1 MAVAVAQIEPV
12 QGGPLAFLGTVLVG
26 WLFFSFTAQIA
37 ARYLL
42 GDVPWKRA
50 LAVGAVPAVT
60 TVALGRYG
68 VVLIAAVSLAVDAAA
83 IHAVYRV
90 RYRTAGLV
98 AVGHYVASVLLAALV
113 AYLLALFST
122 APL

>member
-1 MAVAVAQIEPV
+1 MAVAVTQIEPV
-12 QGGPLAFLGTVLVG
+12 QGGPLAFLGTMLVG

-60 TVALGRYG
+60 TVALGRYS

-90 RYRTAGLV
+90 RSRPAGPV